1 MTKADFFQKI
11 KDGTEEQIKKGGRLT
26 LVYISDWGCTCTAF
40 IKAGSV
46 EISGFAQY
54 KNGVKIIGTKKGG
67 RTRFRIHL
75 HEGMTFALFS
85 GWVKPSEGL
94 GDSWECCN
102 RADFYRI
109 ADSVTAPKIGENSE
123 RTTPKNTEKP
133 IYRVV
138 TESGCAEFCDVSELL
153 KKHETRGI
161 FRNEVCRRELQ
172 GAPLLEGLVGPMYD
186 GTEAGRPVLR
196 YESKQIYEILSR

>member
-67 RTRFRIHL
+67 RTRLRIYL
-75 HEGMTFALFS
+75 HEGMTFSLFS
-85 GWVKPSEGL
+85 G
-94 GDSWECCN
+94 
-102 RADFYRI
+102 
-109 ADSVTAPKIGENSE
+109 
-123 RTTPKNTEKP
+123 
-133 IYRVV
+133 
-138 TESGCAEFCDVSELL
+138 
-153 KKHETRGI
+153 
-161 FRNEVCRRELQ
+161 
-172 GAPLLEGLVGPMYD
+172 
-186 GTEAGRPVLR
+186 
-196 YESKQIYEILSR
+196 